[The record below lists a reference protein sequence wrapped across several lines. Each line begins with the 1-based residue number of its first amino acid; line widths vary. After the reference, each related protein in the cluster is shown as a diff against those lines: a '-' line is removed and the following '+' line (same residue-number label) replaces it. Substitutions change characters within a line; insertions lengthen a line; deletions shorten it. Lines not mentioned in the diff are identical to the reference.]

1 MADETQTAYAKS
13 AVSDPQNILYVINIL
28 LACLALPEVLA
39 LIPPGALR
47 YVLALTGV
55 LGVIGLFI
63 RTKFAT
69 NPVALIAPGQVKPVE
84 VKKLEATKQ
93 GTEAAVNLPAQLPS
107 GEVPK

>member
-1 MADETQTAYAKS
+1 MAETQTAYAKS

-39 LIPPGALR
+39 IIPPHALR
-47 YVLALTGV
+47 YILAFTGV

-69 NPVALIAPGQVKPVE
+69 HPVAMIAPGQVMPVE

-93 GTEAAVNLPAQLPS
+93 GTEEAGKLPPVMPS